1 MYLYLLKHIKK
12 ASSVSIDI
20 LILHKSILTAPWSC
34 IWIQNDLFIF
44 DRNKSLSCLFF
55 FEIMIRLL
63 QGDICGMTIALW
75 KGAVYHLQLIIIAV
89 IPNIYSFII
98 VIEHFMG
105 MYQWVCSF
113 FYFVMAT
120 RSFQTQRVKVDN
132 THI

>member
-1 MYLYLLKHIKK
+1 MYLSLLKHKKK

-105 MYQWVCSF
+105 MYQ
-113 FYFVMAT
+113 
-120 RSFQTQRVKVDN
+120 
-132 THI
+132 

>member
-1 MYLYLLKHIKK
+1 MFTKTYKK

-20 LILHKSILTAPWSC
+20 LNLHKSILTAPWSY
-34 IWIQNDLFIF
+34 IWVQNDLFIF

-105 MYQWVCSF
+105 MYQ
-113 FYFVMAT
+113 
-120 RSFQTQRVKVDN
+120 
-132 THI
+132 

>member
-12 ASSVSIDI
+12 ASSISIDI

-98 VIEHFMG
+98 VIDHFYG
-105 MYQWVCSF
+105 NVLQSVFIIIYLLLYNQILHSGKNFWCS
-113 FYFVMAT
+113 
-120 RSFQTQRVKVDN
+120 
-132 THI
+132 